1 MPWREVGPGAE
12 EANGSLALPGA
23 AMKDG
28 EDAEQSDDGG
38 STAAPSSAATA
49 SHLTT
54 PETGPSLPPAD
65 IEEPTSS
72 EPLEQQLGEVLFEVF
87 GNGQRHAIGTEDD
100 PDDMEPDDGPRL
112 AVPLRVLQLLA
123 ADARRRRRT
132 RQDLRREGEE
142 EDEEGH
148 GNDLTGEEGVAGE
161 DDGIEGIEEGAEEAR
176 RRWRRR
182 RRARG
187 SSGNRRVET
196 HRFVVGNV
204 EEMLLEPSILPQ
216 EMVLEPN
223 VGSNENRNEV
233 SHVPEHEGTAQEDQ
247 DAEMVDAEESA
258 TEFDG
263 DGAGSDVT
271 VP

>member
-1 MPWREVGPGAE
+1 MPEEVVGPGAD
-12 EANGSLALPGA
+12 EANGSLNLPGA
-23 AMKDG
+23 AMKEG
-28 EDAEQSDDGG
+28 EDTEQSDDGV

-49 SHLTT
+49 LSHMTT

-65 IEEPTSS
+65 I
-72 EPLEQQLGEVLFEVF
+72 EVLFEVF

-132 RQDLRREGEE
+132 RQDLRREGED

-148 GNDLTGEEGVAGE
+148 GTDFTGEEIAAGE
-161 DDGIEGIEEGAEEAR
+161 DDGVEGIEEGAEEAR
-176 RRWRRR
+176 GRWRRR

-187 SSGNRRVET
+187 GSGSRRADT
-196 HRFVVGNV
+196 HRFIVGNM

-223 VGSNENRNEV
+223 VGSNENWNEV
-233 SHVPEHEGTAQEDQ
+233 SHVPELEIPAQEDQ
-247 DAEMVDAEESA
+247 DAEMVDAEESV

-263 DGAGSDVT
+263 DGGGSDVT